1 MALNIGTHPR
11 SRKKIR
17 LHRRRHVSVESY
29 TEHTCENVP
38 VSRLPSCFCVMSRRG
53 LLPSTPRAR
62 VVDPVLLQPPFAQKC
77 SSIVGPPLPT
87 QPVPRIPDL
96 PGSSIC
102 LRQPYLFLFLFLFLF
117 PFPFLSLSSS
127 TPTTCSSFSYAAL
140 VPTFVLRT
148 QVLIQSLAFP
158 YVTFLALLVS
168 LRSIRKRC
176 QLRQNRVYSLWE
188 NLWERLG
195 VKLNFRTGDIGQQR
209 LFDRYL
215 SFHREQ
221 APAFIERYYCWT
233 VPSLPHSVIR
243 VIVHAVLIRTC
254 ENEYIFFSDGYF
266 YFFLLQHLC
275 VDGMI
280 LNKCLKIN
288 WLSCTNYIRDYSLK
302 IIKLFELTTFYIYP
316 YGEICLRLKN
326 FNCQKKI

>member
-29 TEHTCENVP
+29 AEHTCENVP

-77 SSIVGPPLPT
+77 SSIVGPPLLT
-87 QPVPRIPDL
+87 QPVSRIPTYPAPLFASTNRTFSFSSSSSSSSSLSPSSHSL
-96 PGSSIC
+96 P
-102 LRQPYLFLFLFLFLF
+102 LPPPFVL
-117 PFPFLSLSSS
+117 PFPTLPSFRLSSS
-127 TPTTCSSFSYAAL
+127 VRKYL
-140 VPTFVLRT
+140 
-148 QVLIQSLAFP
+148 QSLAFP
-158 YVTFLALLVS
+158 YATFLVLSVS
-168 LRSIRKRC
+168 SRSIV
-176 QLRQNRVYSLWE
+176 NVVSTIESSLFFMGK
-188 NLWERLG
+188 LFFMGRLS
-195 VKLNFRTGDIGQQR
+195 VKLNFNQKYIGQQR

-221 APAFIERYYCWT
+221 APAFIERYYCWI

-254 ENEYIFFSDGYF
+254 ENEYIFFLEEYF
-266 YFFLLQHLC
+266 YFSFQNIYAQIEYLT
-275 VDGMI
+275 
-280 LNKCLKIN
+280 
-288 WLSCTNYIRDYSLK
+288 TNYLS
-302 IIKLFELTTFYIYP
+302 E
-316 YGEICLRLKN
+316 N
-326 FNCQKKI
+326 